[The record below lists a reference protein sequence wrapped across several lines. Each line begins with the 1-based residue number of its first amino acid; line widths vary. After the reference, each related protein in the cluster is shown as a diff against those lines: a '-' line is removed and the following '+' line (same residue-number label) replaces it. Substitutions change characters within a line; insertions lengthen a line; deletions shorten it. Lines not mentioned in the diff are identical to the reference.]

1 MPGMPPAGEPPS
13 YGAPSG
19 KLLPGRPLPIGGG
32 IGGGDGGM
40 GAGVSYMPPWQAKAH
55 GCVAQAGSFGSVGS
69 AFAGAVAPQAI
80 NPSAAAATP
89 QRAADRELADIL
101 PSQHGA
107 RSTVAVS
114 AENMFGVS
122 TMTDNVLLVHW
133 HDLGRYLGAYG
144 HDDVSSPR
152 LDQLAA
158 EGILFTRSHATAPLC
173 SPSRGSLFTGRY
185 PQSNGLVGLAHHGWE
200 YRAGV
205 RTLPAVLGES
215 GWHTALFGMQHETS
229 FPARLGFDEYD
240 VSNSYCEY
248 VVEKATAWL
257 RRPPSTPFLLTA
269 GFFET
274 HRPYPRDRYEP
285 ADADAVELPDYLP
298 DLPDIREDLADFYGS
313 ISVADAAVG
322 QLLDALTETGLDAT
336 TWVVFLTDHGPA
348 LPRAKSTLYDA
359 GTGIATIVRP
369 PTRFGTSGRV
379 YDGLFSGVDLLPT
392 LLELLGVPTP
402 DDVDG
407 LSHASRLLTDLG
419 EATPVRTEVYTTK
432 TYHDS
437 FDPIRAIRTTDY
449 SYIENYATRPLLDL
463 PLDIEESAPGQVVGP
478 LSSAPRPSRELYDL
492 RADPTERDNLLT
504 GVVTSESEAVAN
516 ELSLLL
522 NDWRVKT
529 NDVIPSEFAGTRISA
544 RYTETYWSIKGNPLP
559 SRSALAAGRGVD
571 DDVRTPQ

>member
-1 MPGMPPAGEPPS
+1 
-13 YGAPSG
+13 
-19 KLLPGRPLPIGGG
+19 
-32 IGGGDGGM
+32 
-40 GAGVSYMPPWQAKAH
+40 
-55 GCVAQAGSFGSVGS
+55 
-69 AFAGAVAPQAI
+69 
-80 NPSAAAATP
+80 
-89 QRAADRELADIL
+89 
-101 PSQHGA
+101 
-107 RSTVAVS
+107 
-114 AENMFGVS
+114 
-122 TMTDNVLLVHW
+122 MTDNVLFVHW

-205 RTLPAVLGES
+205 RTLPQILGES
-215 GWHTALFGMQHETS
+215 GWYTALFGMQHETS

-248 VVEKATAWL
+248 VVEKATTWL
-257 RRPPSTPFLLTA
+257 KQAPTTPFLLTA

-274 HRPYPRDRYEP
+274 HRPYPRERYEP

-298 DLPDIREDLADFYGS
+298 DLPDVREDLADFYGS
-313 ISVADAAVG
+313 ITVADAAVG
-322 QLLDALTETGLDAT
+322 QLLDTLAETGLDAT

-359 GTGIATIVRP
+359 GTGIATIIRP
-369 PTRFGTSGRV
+369 PTRHGSSGRV
-379 YDGLFSGVDLLPT
+379 YDDLFSGVDLLPT
-392 LLELLGVPTP
+392 LLGLLGLPTP

-407 LSHASRLLTDLG
+407 LSHAANLLDG
-419 EATPVRTEVYTTK
+419 VDESAPVRPEPVRSAVYTTK

-437 FDPIRAIRTTDY
+437 FDPIRAIRTTDF

-463 PLDIEESAPGQVVGP
+463 PMDIEESAPGKAVAP

-492 RADPTERDNLLT
+492 RTDPTERHNLLT
-504 GVVTSESEAVAN
+504 EVVTGESETVAN
-516 ELSLLL
+516 EMSMLL
-522 NDWRVKT
+522 NDWREKT

-544 RYTETYWSIKGNPLP
+544 RYTETYMRIKGIPLP
-559 SRSALAAGRGVD
+559 SRSPLAAERGID
-571 DDVRTPQ
+571 DQVRTPQ